1 MHPIL
6 LQIIEVCVI
15 PLLGLATAY
24 FIKWVNAKNQEI
36 KNKTKNDEVDKYLD
50 VLERTITSCVLAT
63 TQTYVEALK
72 KENAFTAEAQK
83 QAFATT
89 YESIMTILSDEAK
102 TVLSLAFTDLEGY
115 ITNRIEA
122 EVQINK

>member
-1 MHPIL
+1 MSPIL

-63 TQTYVEALK
+63 TQTYVEA
-72 KENAFTAEAQK
+72 
-83 QAFATT
+83 
-89 YESIMTILSDEAK
+89 
-102 TVLSLAFTDLEGY
+102 
-115 ITNRIEA
+115 
-122 EVQINK
+122 

>member
-1 MHPIL
+1 MSPIL

-102 TVLSLAFTDLEGY
+102 MVLSLAFTDLEGY